1 MPAGGKKNKRGGGA
15 QGKRGTQPK
24 PAKATKAQRASSPA
38 LEDRKNSDSSEEFEI
53 KLQAKKGRKK
63 SGNRTGG
70 VSNKFSMLELSDS
83 ENSGDNS
90 ADQDNVVAPVEP
102 ENDVNPTEIQSTD
115 VVDTTTTDNDIP
127 SDGVVVKS
135 KFPEPTGELTRRER
149 KELEKEREMKEREE
163 AQARQ
168 DATILGQ
175 YNVSQQQVK
184 NALLETASDINIE
197 KFSLS
202 ARGKD
207 LFVNASLKITA
218 GRKYG
223 LVGPNGHGKTT
234 LLVHLAHRKLAGIP
248 ANIDILYCEQEVQCS
263 EMSAVNTVLASDV
276 KRSELLHQETLL
288 KEQLEDGGGDEVIAK
303 LRVVSDELVAIGADA
318 AEAKARRILNGLG
331 FNPEMQ
337 NRATF
342 KFSGGWRMR
351 VSLARALFM
360 EPTLLLLDEPTNH
373 LDLNAVIWLDS
384 YLQKWKKTLLIV
396 SHDQDFLNNVCTDII
411 HLDQQKLFYYQGN
424 YNKFKKM
431 YLQRFKQQDKEYTE
445 QQKRLKREKSKGQS
459 KAKAEAREIQS
470 GKKKKDNKKKAMDS
484 DEEMA
489 ANELIERPREYKVR
503 FSFPNPPAVAP
514 PILGLYDVTFRYEGQ
529 PVLFKK
535 LNFGIDMESRI
546 AVVGPNG
553 VGKSTFLNLLTAS
566 LLPISGDRRINHKV
580 RVGLYNQ
587 HASDQLDLQK
597 SSVEYLQCK
606 FNVDVQF
613 ARATL
618 GRYGLPGHAHL
629 IKIKDLSGGQKA
641 RVVFAELSLMQPD
654 VLILD
659 EPTNNLDIESIDAL
673 AEALNKFEGGVI
685 MVSHDARLIEE
696 TECVLWVVEEQTINQ
711 IDGVFEDYRQEILK
725 SLGEDVA

>member
-53 KLQAKKGRKK
+53 KLQAKKGGKK

-83 ENSGDNS
+83 ENSGNNS

-102 ENDVNPTEIQSTD
+102 ENDVNPTKIQSTD

-384 YLQKWKKTLLIV
+384 YLQKWKKTLLI
-396 SHDQDFLNNVCTDII
+396 
-411 HLDQQKLFYYQGN
+411 
-424 YNKFKKM
+424 
-431 YLQRFKQQDKEYTE
+431 
-445 QQKRLKREKSKGQS
+445 
-459 KAKAEAREIQS
+459 
-470 GKKKKDNKKKAMDS
+470 
-484 DEEMA
+484 
-489 ANELIERPREYKVR
+489 EL
-503 FSFPNPPAVAP
+503 
-514 PILGLYDVTFRYEGQ
+514 
-529 PVLFKK
+529 
-535 LNFGIDMESRI
+535 
-546 AVVGPNG
+546 
-553 VGKSTFLNLLTAS
+553 
-566 LLPISGDRRINHKV
+566 
-580 RVGLYNQ
+580 
-587 HASDQLDLQK
+587 
-597 SSVEYLQCK
+597 
-606 FNVDVQF
+606 
-613 ARATL
+613 
-618 GRYGLPGHAHL
+618 
-629 IKIKDLSGGQKA
+629 
-641 RVVFAELSLMQPD
+641 
-654 VLILD
+654 
-659 EPTNNLDIESIDAL
+659 
-673 AEALNKFEGGVI
+673 
-685 MVSHDARLIEE
+685 
-696 TECVLWVVEEQTINQ
+696 
-711 IDGVFEDYRQEILK
+711 
-725 SLGEDVA
+725 

>member
-1 MPAGGKKNKRGGGA
+1 MPSGSKKNKRGGGA

-38 LEDRKNSDSSEEFEI
+38 LEDRENSDSSDEIEI
-53 KLQAKKGRKK
+53 KFQAKKEGKK
-63 SGNRTGG
+63 SENKTGG
-70 VSNKFSMLELSDS
+70 AGNKFSMLELSDS

-90 ADQDNVVAPVEP
+90 ADHDDKIAPVES
-102 ENDVNPTEIQSTD
+102 ENDVKQTEIQSA
-115 VVDTTTTDNDIP
+115 DTIDTIAADNDIP
-127 SDGVVVKS
+127 SDGIVVKS

-149 KELEKEREMKEREE
+149 KELEKEREMREREE

-168 DATILGQ
+168 DDTILGQ

-184 NALLETASDINIE
+184 NALLETASDISIE

-218 GRKYG
+218 SRKYG

-234 LLVHLAHRKLAGIP
+234 LLVHLAHRRLAGIP

-276 KRSELLHQETLL
+276 KRIELLNQETLL
-288 KEQLEDGGGDEVIAK
+288 KEQLENGGGDEVIAK
-303 LRVVSDELVAIGADA
+303 LRVVSDDLVAIGADA
-318 AEAKARRILNGLG
+318 AEAKARRILYGLG

-337 NRATF
+337 NRSTF

-396 SHDQDFLNNVCTDII
+396 SHDQDFLNNVCSDII

-431 YLQRFKQQDKEYTE
+431 YMQRFKQQDKEYTE
-445 QQKRLKREKSKGQS
+445 QQRRLKREKSKGQS

-470 GKKKKDNKKKAMDS
+470 GKKKKDTKKKAMDS
-484 DEEMA
+484 DEELA
-489 ANELIERPREYKVR
+489 ANELIEKPREYKVK
-503 FSFPNPPAVAP
+503 FSFPNPPAISP
-514 PILGLYDVTFRYEGQ
+514 PILGLHDVTFRYEGQ
-529 PVLFKK
+529 PFLFKN

-553 VGKSTFLNLLTAS
+553 VGKSTFLNLLTSS
-566 LLPISGDRRINHKV
+566 LVPIGGDRRINHKV
-580 RVGLYNQ
+580 RIGLYNQ

-606 FNVDVQF
+606 FNVDVQS

-618 GRYGLPGHAHL
+618 GRYGLPGYAHL

-673 AEALNKFEGGVI
+673 ADALSKFEGGVI

-725 SLGEDVA
+725 SLGED